1 MKSLIIWPRANLIH
15 TFSESSAISI
25 SQYELPFV
33 AVETLPQKE
42 DIPEAYSR
50 MQFQVVFTA
59 KGEKTKNDAT
69 VTVRILASLGTVEPG
84 WHLEL
89 TVR

>member
-1 MKSLIIWPRANLIH
+1 M
-15 TFSESSAISI
+15 
-25 SQYELPFV
+25 

-84 WHLEL
+84 
-89 TVR
+89 